1 MKKMIPVILIL
12 LFVSSSNADVVYLK
26 NGQWFKADLIRLTP
40 KEIVVSI
47 GGLTEVDF
55 EKSTIGRVE
64 DDAGN
69 ILYPEK
75 KVMVPDP
82 MEPEP
87 SEVMVHEP
95 AEPEV
100 SDVTT
105 EIPEPEPLE
114 VPVPDIPDPEISDVT
129 TEIPEPEPSEV
140 PVPDI
145 PDTEFT
151 DVNADPAESESP
163 DAEAHVI
170 RVPGPEDV
178 DADPLQ
184 SRPSVIVISEP
195 PEAEYRDDDE
205 DAVVHTPPPKS
216 VRFHRF
222 YTRALNEGSLSL
234 GGLVTFSSF
243 GGDINEGAYGI
254 GEDERLNLF
263 AITPNITYFVRD
275 NIGLGADVMYNREW
289 LNDRFEDKLSL
300 GPRAVYAFPLD
311 KAFRPYVAV
320 GMGVMWW
327 NINENERAYS
337 RMGMTIK
344 VGPGLLYFVNEH
356 YAVNMELNYKWDRFD
371 TDLEVYPIT
380 GNALLFSVGMSGF
393 IY

>member
-1 MKKMIPVILIL
+1 
-12 LFVSSSNADVVYLK
+12 VYLN
-26 NGQWFKADLIRLTP
+26 NGQWFRADLIRLTP
-40 KEIVVSI
+40 KEIIVSI
-47 GGLTEVDF
+47 GGLTEIDF

-82 MEPEP
+82 VEPEP
-87 SEVMVHEP
+87 SEVMIHEP

-100 SDVTT
+100 SDVTADSPK
-105 EIPEPEPLE
+105 PEPSEF
-114 VPVPDIPDPEISDVT
+114 PVSELTEPEITDVI
-129 TEIPEPEPSEV
+129 TESPESEPSEV
-140 PVPDI
+140 PVPDL
-145 PDTEFT
+145 PDPEFT

-163 DAEAHVI
+163 EAGVRVI

-178 DADPLQ
+178 DAEALQ
-184 SRPSVIVISEP
+184 SGPSVIVISEP
-195 PEAEYRDDDE
+195 PQVEYRESEPPQAEYREDDE
-205 DAVVHTPPPKS
+205 EAVVHTPPPKS

-263 AITPNITYFVRD
+263 AIAPNITYFVRD

-289 LNDRFEDKLSL
+289 LNDRIEDKLSL

-320 GMGVMWW
+320 GAGVMWW
-327 NINENERAYS
+327 KFNENERAYS

-356 YAVNMELNYKWDRFD
+356 YAVNMELNYRWDRFD

-380 GNALLFSVGMSGF
+380 GNALLFSVGLSGF